1 VYFTKD
7 VDKENKHG
15 AYSVYKSIVS
25 RVVEIIHEINPN
37 YPYGAML
44 VTTLIE
50 SSNQQRFF
58 GEHLPR
64 LTNTSPIHDTFEQ
77 FALDL
82 VIKTLAIHEL

>member
-1 VYFTKD
+1 MEHTPFTNQLFRGWLKL
-7 VDKENKHG
+7 
-15 AYSVYKSIVS
+15 S
-25 RVVEIIHEINPN
+25 
-37 YPYGAML
+37 ML